1 MHPSHRQMARQIL
14 ERHGLDLDELLRQQH
29 LPPDA
34 PREGLGPPAGR
45 GNPATNEQR
54 SHGPQA
60 SQDTAIDSEADVR
73 AVFDGLDK
81 NHNGEVDAREFI
93 IALRREASASAVAM
107 FTGVPAHV
115 QQEARLPPHTHDPT
129 SSPSVLIA
137 ASP

>member
-14 ERHGLDLDELLRQQH
+14 ERHGLDLDELLRQQQQH
-29 LPPDA
+29 PPDA
-34 PREGLGPPAGR
+34 PREAMGPPAGR
-45 GNPATNEQR
+45 ENPATNGQR

-60 SQDTAIDSEADVR
+60 SQDTAAIDSEADVR

-115 QQEARLPPHTHDPT
+115 QQEARLTHT
-129 SSPSVLIA
+129 
-137 ASP
+137 